1 MTFTRL
7 PNIEGNE
14 LIALQNWLRE
24 NESLMSLSTSNYAQ
38 GRFQMEI
45 RRRVSLGK
53 VPKVEPAFDRVAKVS
68 ALVEEIGERLLPGF
82 HQGLVLKYP
91 KGTQILAHRDA
102 PAYKLVS
109 KVQGLAAT
117 VNAIGQ
123 CDFFVSSTQDP
134 NNVARHFLGE
144 GNCISFDNKQPHGI
158 DRVTSERWCIC
169 FFYLKDE
176 WLNAV
181 SKSQQMELFRTSSKS
196 AAVARDNI
204 SPKSVSSVVPKK
216 PIVVNNHWEINW
228 HIAVGV
234 KVKTPTSEGIILLI
248 GYQNPDFP
256 NSGLSEITVQE
267 VGGSLDY
274 LYAHQ
279 CVPI

>member
-7 PNIEGNE
+7 PNVEGNE
-14 LIALQNWLRE
+14 LITLQNWLRE
-24 NESLMSLSTSNYAQ
+24 NESLMSPSTSNYAQ

-45 RRRVSLGK
+45 RRRVSLDK
-53 VPKVEPAFDRVAKVS
+53 VPKVKPAFDRVAKVS

-102 PAYKLVS
+102 PAYRLVS
-109 KVQGLAAT
+109 KAQGLAAT

-134 NNVARHFLGE
+134 NNVTRHSLKE
-144 GNCISFDNKQPHGI
+144 GDCVSFDNKQPHGI
-158 DRVTSERWCIC
+158 DRVASERWCIC
-169 FFYLKDE
+169 FFHLKDE
-176 WLNAV
+176 WLQSAT
-181 SKSQQMELFRTSSKS
+181 KPQQMELFCAKS
-196 AAVARDNI
+196 TAVARDNTLPE
-204 SPKSVSSVVPKK
+204 SASSVALKK
-216 PIVVNNHWEINW
+216 PTVVNNHWEINW
-228 HIAVGV
+228 QVAVGV
-234 KVKTPTSEGIILLI
+234 KVKTPTSEGIISKI
-248 GYQNPDFP
+248 SYQNPDFP
-256 NSGLSEITVQE
+256 NSGLSEITVA
-267 VGGSLDY
+267 VDGGSFDY